1 MIIETLVVGPLQV
14 NCYIVGDEKTREV
27 IVIDPGGDARD
38 ILSMLQQHHLTV
50 TAIVNTHAHFD
61 HLFALNEVR
70 AATRAPFLLH
80 TDEEPVLAMAQAS
93 ALLFGMRIA
102 KPAPAD
108 RLLREGD
115 EVSAGAITLKV
126 LHTPG
131 HSPVGI
137 CLLHDK
143 SVFVGDTLFQAGI
156 GRTDLPGGDYAT
168 LMRSILDKLFPLPD
182 DTVVY
187 PGHGPA
193 TTMGDEKRWNP
204 FLRSLTTGQWE
215 V

>member
-131 HSPVGI
+131 HSQGGI

-168 LMRSILDKLFPLPD
+168 LMRSIRDKLFPLPD

>member
-131 HSPVGI
+131 HSPGGI

-168 LMRSILDKLFPLPD
+168 LMRSIRDKLFPLPD